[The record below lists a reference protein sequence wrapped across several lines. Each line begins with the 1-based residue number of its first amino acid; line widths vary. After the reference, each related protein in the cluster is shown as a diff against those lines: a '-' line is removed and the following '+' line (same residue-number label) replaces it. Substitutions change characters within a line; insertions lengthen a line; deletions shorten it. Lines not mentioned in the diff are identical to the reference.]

1 MRWIALLVLVLVLL
15 AASAFAESTVTSNVL
30 PNLSTF
36 TATGDTNADPVSG
49 TSGCSAGEY
58 CTGDATSGGGTYT
71 SPTFDVPL
79 TQDEVQRG
87 FSLDSSVT
95 VDSHSSNASLATCIT
110 TTQAIDCRD
119 LFTLGLTL
127 FDGDAVAKKFTH
139 EVELDFTGQRL
150 FSFSDTVAENNF
162 GVLTGTFSLWGV
174 DAGFHSQLFGPKFS
188 DPTLTF
194 TYDYLVEQQI
204 LDQVAQTDVMVTT
217 TELIAAPQPIIVA
230 PQPVDLPPPSTET
243 ATAPTTTAPMVV
255 AFAPPPSEPPPPPQ
269 IEMVVADLPPPP
281 PAQEQ
286 QEAQAEA
293 EIEAQIETEPQAPE
307 PEVEAQPEPEQ
318 AEAEPEQAEPEQTEP
333 EQAEPEPEPEPEQT
347 EPEPEA
353 EPEAVAPVQQAAA
366 KPKTRQQKVKAA
378 AEKIVAKIA
387 PSQRYSAASQTTMM
401 VAMGLISPK
410 IVAPGTLIDTPGFF
424 VPGSVPDG
432 PSMVDR
438 MQNYVVFGRENG
450 AHEAFVQLQ
459 WRK

>member
-1 MRWIALLVLVLVLL
+1 MRWIALLILVLVLL

-30 PNLSTF
+30 PNISTF
-36 TATGDTNADPVSG
+36 TATGDTNSAANSG

-58 CTGDATSGGGTYT
+58 CTGDSTSGGGTYT

-79 TQDEVQRG
+79 TQAEIQRG
-87 FSLDSSVT
+87 FTTNASVT
-95 VDSHSSNASLATCIT
+95 VDSHSSNSSLATCVT
-110 TTQAIDCRD
+110 TTQASDCRD

-150 FSFSDTVAENNF
+150 FSFSDTVAENNL

-188 DPTLTF
+188 DPALTF

-204 LDQVAQTDVMVTT
+204 LDQVAQTDVIVTT
-217 TELIAAPQPIIVA
+217 TELIVA

-269 IEMVVADLPPPP
+269 IEMVVADLPPPS

-293 EIEAQIETEPQAPE
+293 EIEAQIEQAPE
-307 PEVEAQPEPEQ
+307 PEAQPEPEQ
-318 AEAEPEQAEPEQTEP
+318 AEAEPEQAEPETG
-333 EQAEPEPEPEPEQT
+333 
-347 EPEPEA
+347 
-353 EPEAVAPVQQAAA
+353 AVVPVQQVAVE
-366 KPKTRQQKVKAA
+366 PKTRQEKVREA
-378 AEKIVAKIA
+378 AEKTIAKIA
-387 PSQRYSAASQTTMM
+387 PSQRYSAASQTTTM
-401 VAMGLISPK
+401 VAMGMISPK
-410 IVAPGTLIDTPGFF
+410 IVSPVSIIDTPGFF
-424 VPGSVPDG
+424 NSVSVPDG
-432 PSMVDR
+432 PSMVDT
-438 MQNYVVFGRENG
+438 MQNYVVFGRSNG
-450 AHEAFVQLQ
+450 AHAAFTQLQ
-459 WRK
+459 WDN

>member
-1 MRWIALLVLVLVLL
+1 MRWIASLVLVLL
-15 AASAFAESTVTSNVL
+15 AASALAESTVTSNVL

-36 TATGDTNADPVSG
+36 TATGDTNSAANSG

-58 CTGDATSGGGTYT
+58 CTGDSTSGGGTYT

-79 TQDEVQRG
+79 TQSEIQRG
-87 FSLDSSVT
+87 FTTNTSVT
-95 VDSHSSNASLATCIT
+95 VDSHSSNSSLATCVT

-204 LDQVAQTDVMVTT
+204 LDQVAQTDVIVTT
-217 TELIAAPQPIIVA
+217 TIAAPQPIIVA
-230 PQPVDLPPPSTET
+230 TQPVDLPPPST
-243 ATAPTTTAPMVV
+243 APTAPMVV

-269 IEMVVADLPPPP
+269 IEMVMADLPPPP

-293 EIEAQIETEPQAPE
+293 EIEAQIEQAPE
-307 PEVEAQPEPEQ
+307 PEAPEPEQ

-333 EQAEPEPEPEPEQT
+333 EQAEPEPEQTEPEPEQT
-347 EPEPEA
+347 EPEPEP

-438 MQNYVVFGRENG
+438 MQNYVVFGRSNG
-450 AHEAFVQLQ
+450 AHEAFTQLQ
-459 WRK
+459 WDK

>member
-1 MRWIALLVLVLVLL
+1 MRWIALLILVLVLL

-30 PNLSTF
+30 PNISTF
-36 TATGDTNADPVSG
+36 TATGDTNSAANSG

-58 CTGDATSGGGTYT
+58 CTGDSTSGGGTYT

-79 TQDEVQRG
+79 TQAEIQRG
-87 FSLDSSVT
+87 FTTNASVT
-95 VDSHSSNASLATCIT
+95 VDSHSSNSSLATCVT
-110 TTQAIDCRD
+110 TTQASDCRD

-188 DPTLTF
+188 DPALTF

-204 LDQVAQTDVMVTT
+204 LDQVAQTDVIVTT
-217 TELIAAPQPIIVA
+217 TELIVA

-269 IEMVVADLPPPP
+269 IEMVVADLPPPS

-293 EIEAQIETEPQAPE
+293 EIEAQIEQAPE
-307 PEVEAQPEPEQ
+307 PEAQPEPEQ
-318 AEAEPEQAEPEQTEP
+318 VEAEPEQAEPETG
-333 EQAEPEPEPEPEQT
+333 
-347 EPEPEA
+347 
-353 EPEAVAPVQQAAA
+353 AVVPVQQVAVA
-366 KPKTRQQKVKAA
+366 PKTRQEKVREA
-378 AEKIVAKIA
+378 AEKTIAKIA
-387 PSQRYSAASQTTMM
+387 PSQRYSAASQTTTM
-401 VAMGLISPK
+401 VAMGMISPK
-410 IVAPGTLIDTPGFF
+410 IVSPVSIIDAPGFF
-424 VPGSVPDG
+424 NSVSVPDG
-432 PSMVDR
+432 PSMVDT
-438 MQNYVVFGRENG
+438 MQNYVVFGRSNG
-450 AHEAFVQLQ
+450 AHAAFTQLQ
-459 WRK
+459 WDN

>member
-1 MRWIALLVLVLVLL
+1 MRLIISLSLALILSV
-15 AASAFAESTVTSNVL
+15 ASAFAETVTTEDVL
-30 PNLSTF
+30 SDLSTF
-36 TATGDTNADPVSG
+36 IPTGATTSSNTN
-49 TSGCSAGEY
+49 GCTVGQY
-58 CTGDATSGGGTYT
+58 CTGDATSLGGTYT
-71 SPTFDVPL
+71 SLSFDVPL

-95 VDSHSSNASLATCIT
+95 VDSHSSNASLGTCVT
-110 TTQAIDCRD
+110 TTQASDCRD
-119 LFTLGLTL
+119 LFTVGVTL
-127 FDGDAVAKKFTH
+127 LDGGSVAGKFTH
-139 EVELDFTGQRL
+139 EVELDFSGQRL
-150 FSFSDTVAENNF
+150 FSFSNSITANNF
-162 GVLTGTFSLWGV
+162 GRLTGKFSLWGI
-174 DAGFHSQLFGPKFS
+174 DAGYHSGFFGPQFS

-194 TYDYLVEQQI
+194 TYDALLVEQI
-204 LDQVAQTDVMVTT
+204 LDQVTDVMVT

-230 PQPVDLPPPSTET
+230 PQPVDLPPP
-243 ATAPTTTAPMVV
+243 ATAPTAQMV
-255 AFAPPPSEPPPPPQ
+255 FAPAPSEPPAPPQ
-269 IEMVVADLPPPP
+269 IEMVVADLPPP

-307 PEVEAQPEPEQ
+307 PEAPEPEQ
-318 AEAEPEQAEPEQTEP
+318 AEAEQAEPAQT
-333 EQAEPEPEPEPEQT
+333 EPEQT
-347 EPEPEA
+347 EPEPEV
-353 EPEAVAPVQQAAA
+353 VAPAQQAAA

-438 MQNYVVFGRENG
+438 MQNYVVFGRSNAAYERL
-450 AHEAFVQLQ
+450 VQ
-459 WRK
+459 WGK